1 MGSDD
6 IKKRKITK
14 NREVRKTRKMSR
26 KSEDRTLIPKILIL
40 TEGLSED
47 IYFRSLKI
55 ILKLPSLNVKKS
67 SFTDSIGIINQA
79 MEIGTKS
86 IQERDEYNYIFCIFD
101 LDTVKNKEFL
111 SKINHYNSKFKD
123 ENSSIHPVFS
133 FPCIELW
140 FILHYHCHNAPF
152 TRTQTNS
159 IGDNVKLEFKKYRSD
174 YSESNEKCIFEISSE
189 YKRAI
194 YNSETLIKRQKEYDS
209 INPITNIHQLVILL
223 QSINERTQSY
233 TYKPKTDKFILE
245 KIN

>member
-14 NREVRKTRKMSR
+14 NREVRKTRKLSR
-26 KSEDRTLIPKILIL
+26 KTEDRTLIPKMLIL
-40 TEGLSED
+40 TEGLSEK
-47 IYFRSLKI
+47 IYFKSLKI
-55 ILKLPSLNVKKS
+55 ILKLASLNVEKS
-67 SFTDSIGIINQA
+67 SFTDSISIINQA
-79 MEIGTKS
+79 MEIGAKS
-86 IQERDEYNYIFCIFD
+86 IQDRNEYNYIFCIFD

-111 SKINHYNSKFKD
+111 LKINDYNSRFKD
-123 ENSSIHPVFS
+123 DNSSIYPIFS

-159 IGDNVKLEFKKYRSD
+159 IGDNVKLEFKNYRTD
-174 YSESNEKCIFEISSE
+174 YSESNEKCISEISLQ

-194 YNSETLIKRQKEYDS
+194 YNSETLTTRQKEYNS

-223 QSINERTQSY
+223 QSINERTQLY
-233 TYKPKTDKFILE
+233 TYKPETDKFILG